1 MRLDISST
9 QGPQRLLAGAVA
21 GLVAGGLAWP
31 FDGLAR
37 GLFGW
42 CCAVAV
48 YLLLA
53 WRLAATCDA
62 QRVRKRAQELDQPNL
77 LILAVML
84 LAVAVSVVVIGMLL
98 KQVKDMSD
106 LQRGLHVGL
115 GVVALAASWL
125 LIHTLFAFHYAHRY
139 YQAEKTSHS
148 RDGAGLDFPGKAEPD
163 YFDFLYYSYVV
174 GMTSQVSDV
183 QVTSREMRRLT
194 LLHGVLSFGFNMVVL
209 ALSINVVASTI

>member
-1 MRLDISST
+1 MRLDITST
-9 QGPQRLLAGAVA
+9 QGPQRLLYAGAA
-21 GLVAGGLAWP
+21 GIVAGGLAWP
-31 FDGLAR
+31 FDMLAR

-62 QRVRKRAQELDQPNL
+62 QRVRKRAQELDQPNM

-84 LAVAVSVVVIGMLL
+84 LAVAVSMVVIGMLL
-98 KQVKDMSD
+98 KQVKDMGD
-106 LQRGLHVGL
+106 VQRVLHIVL
-115 GVVALAASWL
+115 GVVSLAGSWL
-125 LIHTLFAFHYAHRY
+125 LIHTLFTFHYAHRY
-139 YQAEKTSHS
+139 YQAEKATGSTEE
-148 RDGAGLDFPGKAEPD
+148 AGLDFPGKAEPD

-194 LLHGVLSFGFNMVVL
+194 LLHGVLSFAFNMVVL
-209 ALSINVVASTI
+209 ALSINVVASAI

>member
-1 MRLDISST
+1 MY
-9 QGPQRLLAGAVA
+9 GAAA

-31 FDGLAR
+31 FDVLAR

-62 QRVRKRAQELDQPNL
+62 QRVRNRAQSLDQPNM

-98 KQVKDMSD
+98 KQVKDMGELERALD
-106 LQRGLHVGL
+106 IAL
-115 GVVALAASWL
+115 GVV
-125 LIHTLFAFHYAHRY
+125 
-139 YQAEKTSHS
+139 
-148 RDGAGLDFPGKAEPD
+148 
-163 YFDFLYYSYVV
+163 
-174 GMTSQVSDV
+174 
-183 QVTSREMRRLT
+183 
-194 LLHGVLSFGFNMVVL
+194 
-209 ALSINVVASTI
+209 

>member
-1 MRLDISST
+1 MRIDISST
-9 QGPQRLLAGAVA
+9 QGPQRLLYAGVA
-21 GLVAGGLAWP
+21 GIAVGALAWP
-31 FDGLAR
+31 LDALAR
-37 GLFGW
+37 GLVGW
-42 CCAVAV
+42 CAAVTV

-62 QRVRKRAQELDQPNL
+62 PRVRKRAQSLDQPNM

-98 KQVKDMSD
+98 KQVKDMGE
-106 LQRGLHVGL
+106 LERALHIAL
-115 GVVALAASWL
+115 GVVSLAGSWL
-125 LIHTLFAFHYAHRY
+125 LIHTLFTFHYAHRY
-139 YQAEKTSHS
+139 YQAEKAANSTEA
-148 RDGAGLDFPGKAEPD
+148 AGLDFPGKAEPD

-183 QVTSREMRRLT
+183 QATSREMRRLT
-194 LLHGVLSFGFNMVVL
+194 LLHGVLSFAFNMVVL